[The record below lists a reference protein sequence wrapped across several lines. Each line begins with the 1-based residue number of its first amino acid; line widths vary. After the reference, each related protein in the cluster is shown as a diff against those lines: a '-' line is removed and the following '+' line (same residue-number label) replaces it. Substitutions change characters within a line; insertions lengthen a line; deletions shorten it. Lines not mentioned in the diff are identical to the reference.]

1 MTNKEVLTNYVK
13 HIASALKNAGV
24 QDVVIS
30 PGSRSTPLAYA
41 FAVLDDFTVYRQI
54 DERSA
59 AFFAL
64 GLAKAS
70 DKPVV
75 LLCTS
80 GTAASNYYPAIT
92 EAHYARIP
100 LIAMTADRPN
110 ELREVGAP
118 QAINQINMYGD
129 HVKWSVDFPLAE
141 ANEQVDAFIER
152 HVQRGISISM
162 TAPRGPVH
170 FNIPFREPLLIDLN
184 LTLPT
189 STFTAHMSAQ
199 AMLSEEVKS
208 QFKNLLTKSKK
219 GMIIVGELPG
229 KLDKQRFWR
238 FAQALN
244 WPVLCDPL
252 SNLRSEVPADCADLC
267 IDQYDAL
274 LKSKIFGEEVMP
286 YTVLRFGAQPVSKPL
301 TLFLQKN
308 RPAQYIVVD
317 EDPAFRDS
325 LGVVT
330 HHIQSSIEAVI
341 NISVELERSSETKK
355 WIDANNLFSAMVQ
368 TYAKDTHD
376 EGAYTHTLF
385 DQLPD
390 GVDLISGSSMPIR
403 DTDTFFGK
411 TSKSIK
417 VFANRGTNGIDGV
430 VSTALGIQA
439 YRKRPA
445 YLLIGDLSFLH
456 DVNGLIATRF
466 HETDLTIVIMN
477 NDGGG
482 IFSYLPQA
490 SIEIHYEDL
499 FGTPTGLTFEPI
511 AAMYDA
517 QYTAVTTLNNFQEV
531 LNQKKE
537 KPLRIIEVF
546 TDRKENVQAHRQLWS
561 KMISRLEAN
570 E

>member
-1 MTNKEVLTNYVK
+1 MTNKETLTNYVK
-13 HIASALKNAGV
+13 QIVGALKHAGI

-41 FAVLDDFTVYRQI
+41 FATLEEFTVYRQI

-70 DKPVV
+70 GKPVV

-100 LIAMTADRPN
+100 LIAITADRPH

-118 QAINQINMYGD
+118 QAINQINMYGA

-141 ANEQVDAFIER
+141 KNEAVDTFIER
-152 HVQRGISISM
+152 HIQRGVSTAM

-170 FNIPFREPLLIDLN
+170 FNVPFREPLLIDLA
-184 LTLPT
+184 LTLPEPT
-189 STFTAHMSAQ
+189 VTAQMTAKTELNEEMTETLEQ
-199 AMLSEEVKS
+199 LFNQSEA
-208 QFKNLLTKSKK
+208 
-219 GMIIVGELPG
+219 GIIVAGELPVHF
-229 KLDKQRFWR
+229 DTQAFWR
-238 FAQALN
+238 FAEALN

-252 SNLRSEVPADCADLC
+252 SQLRTEVPLACIELC

-274 LKSKIFGEEVMP
+274 LKSEQFQKEVAP
-286 YTVLRFGAQPVSKPL
+286 HTVVRIGAQPVSKPL
-301 TLFLQKN
+301 ALYLQKH
-308 RPAQYIVVD
+308 RPKNYIVLD
-317 EDPAFRDS
+317 EDPIFRDS

-330 HHIQSSIEAVI
+330 HHIQAPEEVI
-341 NISVELERSSETKK
+341 MNLSVTNEKSHVTEK
-355 WIDANNLFSAMVQ
+355 WIEANNLFTTLIQKFVGVRQ
-368 TYAKDTHD
+368 D
-376 EGAYTHTLF
+376 EGAYTSSLF
-385 DQLPD
+385 DELPSD
-390 GVDLISGSSMPIR
+390 VDLISGSSMPIR
-403 DTDTFFGK
+403 DTDTFFRK
-411 TSKSIK
+411 TAKSIK
-417 VFANRGTNGIDGV
+417 IFANRGTNGIDGV

-439 YRKRPA
+439 HRQRPA

-490 SIEIHYEDL
+490 TIERHYEDL
-499 FGTPTGLTFEPI
+499 FGTPTGLTFEHI

-517 QYTAVTTLNNFQEV
+517 EYHAVTTLDNFKEV
-531 LNQKKE
+531 LNDKKE
-537 KPLRIIEVF
+537 KPLRILEVF
-546 TDRKENVQAHRQLWS
+546 TNRQENVRAHRALWK
-561 KMISRLEAN
+561 KMIERLEEN
-570 E
+570 D